1 VSLAVKQASQSSVL
15 PAVKVVAT
23 NRVPELKLKDNQRY
37 HLFLS
42 HVWSSGQDQMATL
55 KRELQLLIYGVTP

>member
-1 VSLAVKQASQSSVL
+1 MQASQSSVL
-15 PAVKVVAT
+15 PAVKFVA
-23 NRVPELKLKDNQRY
+23 NHQVPDLKLKDHQRY

>member
-1 VSLAVKQASQSSVL
+1 M
-15 PAVKVVAT
+15 VA
-23 NRVPELKLKDNQRY
+23 NNQVPDLKLKNHQRY

>member
-1 VSLAVKQASQSSVL
+1 M
-15 PAVKVVAT
+15 
-23 NRVPELKLKDNQRY
+23 PELKLKDNQRY